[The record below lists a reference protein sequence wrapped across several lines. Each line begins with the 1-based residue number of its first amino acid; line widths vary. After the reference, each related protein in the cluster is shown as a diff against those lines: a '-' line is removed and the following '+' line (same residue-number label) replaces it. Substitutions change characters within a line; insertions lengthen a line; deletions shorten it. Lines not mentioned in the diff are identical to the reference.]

1 MSGPLSEEFL
11 PEAEE
16 LLEQMDADLITLE
29 QAGQAP
35 EHVADRLNALFRSA
49 HSLKGMAGMAGFV
62 DISHLS
68 HEIEELM
75 DHLRMGRL
83 SPQPHIMAL
92 ISDGIA
98 LLRRGAVAAAKPGAS
113 KTDDATLGEETADYS
128 SRIKQIMSA
137 TAGSAG
143 PPLESLGIPARL
155 SSALTSYEEH
165 RLRENLRM
173 GRTVYAVRADF
184 SLEDFDRRLGLLT
197 GRLQALGELIATVP
211 QIGEPPPPAGGTQ
224 PDQSPGHSSE
234 QSIDPGR
241 IGFELIIGSSRS
253 EQEMIDGTDATARIT
268 VLGRSPAAAA
278 ATPSA
283 TGPHAAT
290 PAPHAGEMVTSVRS
304 LTDTVRVEIHQLDH
318 LLNIMGELVL
328 QKAVLYQLARE
339 LMDREGS
346 AGLAGSLVK
355 SLHTVENRLTEL
367 QEGLV
372 EARMVPLGQL
382 FDRLTRAARKLSR
395 ELDKA
400 VDLRMSGEETRL
412 DKTMVEAIA
421 DPLLHL
427 IRNAMDHGL
436 ESPQGRQTAGKPEAG
451 QITLRARPQGT
462 SVVIEVSDDGQGINL
477 PRVREIAVRKGLAD
491 PDKAYTNDA
500 IIEFLFQ
507 PGFSTSDQV
516 SEVSGRGVGLDVVA
530 KNIAA
535 FNGLVDVT
543 TTPGVG
549 TTFSITLPITLV
561 IIRALLVRAGA
572 ELFAVPL
579 SNVTETLLG
588 RASDISTVEGAEV
601 MELRGRTLPLL
612 RLREHFAC
620 AASSQARTDDCYIV
634 VVGSAESRLGLIV
647 DEIEGQQEIVI
658 KTIGELLQGV
668 ISGVAGAAELGNRRM
683 ILVLDIPA
691 LLDEASQRI
700 VTPG

>member
-1 MSGPLSEEFL
+1 MNEPLSNEFI

-16 LLEQMDADLITLE
+16 LLEQMDADLVALE

-35 EHVADRLNALFRSA
+35 ERVADRLNALFRSA
-49 HSLKGMAGMAGFV
+49 HSLKGMAGMTGLTE
-62 DISHLS
+62 ISHLS

-83 SPQPHIMAL
+83 SPERPTVAL
-92 ISDGIA
+92 IVEGVA
-98 LLRRGAVAAAKPGAS
+98 LLRRGVAVAAKPGAPG
-113 KTDDATLGEETADYS
+113 TPNDASLGEETADYS
-128 SRIKQIMSA
+128 SRIKQALSA
-137 TAGSAG
+137 TTGAAG
-143 PPLESLGIPARL
+143 PSLESLGIPTRL
-155 SSALTSYEEH
+155 IAALTTYEEH

-173 GRTVYAVRADF
+173 GRTVYAVRVDF
-184 SLEDFDRRLGLLT
+184 SLEDFDRQLGAVT
-197 GRLQALGELIATVP
+197 ARLQEVAELIATVP
-211 QIGEPPPPAGGTQ
+211 QIGEPESSGAGEGGAG
-224 PDQSPGHSSE
+224 PE
-234 QSIDPGR
+234 QAVGPGR

-253 EQEMIDGTDATARIT
+253 EQDITQGAGSSARIT
-268 VLGRSPAAAA
+268 VLGHPSSGGAGQPAAARFDVA
-278 ATPSA
+278 A
-283 TGPHAAT
+283 
-290 PAPHAGEMVTSVRS
+290 PASHAGEAMASVRS

-318 LLNIMGELVL
+318 LLNVMGELVL
-328 QKAVLYQLARE
+328 QKAVLYQLAKE
-339 LMDREGS
+339 LVDREGS
-346 AGLAGSLVK
+346 SGLAGNLMK
-355 SLHTVENRLTEL
+355 SLHTVEQRLTEL

-382 FDRLTRAARKLSR
+382 FDRLARAARKLSR
-395 ELDKA
+395 ELGKS
-400 VDLRMSGEETRL
+400 VDLRMNGEETRL

-436 ESPQGRQTAGKPEAG
+436 ESPQARQAAGKPEAG

-462 SVVIEVSDDGQGINL
+462 SVAIEVSDDGQGINL
-477 PRVREIAVRKGLAD
+477 PRVLEIAVRKGLAD
-491 PDKAYTNDA
+491 PDKSYADDA

-507 PGFSTSDQV
+507 PGFSTSEQV

-530 KNIAA
+530 KNIAT

-543 TTPGVG
+543 TAPGVG

-561 IIRALLVRAGA
+561 IIRALLVRAGV

-588 RASDISTVEGAEV
+588 RSSDIRTVEGVEV
-601 MELRGRTLPLL
+601 MEVRGRTLPLL
-612 RLREHFAC
+612 RLRDHFAC
-620 AASSQARTDDCYIV
+620 APSPHVPEGDFYIV
-634 VVGSAESRLGLIV
+634 VVGSVESRLGLVV

-691 LLDEASQRI
+691 LLDESSQR
-700 VTPG
+700 VLAVGQ